1 MLAIAVVGTGLC
13 VAAGMH
19 EAGAANPKYAG
30 FVIDANNGKVL
41 YQDRADEYRYPA
53 SLTKMMTLYLLFQ
66 ALESGRI
73 TRDTPIPVSANAASK
88 PASKLYLK
96 AGSTIPVDTAIRA
109 LFHAAA
115 EVIQRGQSH
124 KQALHLVQ
132 QQMRCVGGN
141 DPTLSPLE

>member
-53 SLTKMMTLYLLFQ
+53 SLTKMMTLYIAFEAVEHGEISMDTLVRVSKHAANEPPSKLG
-66 ALESGRI
+66 LRSGQRI
-73 TRDTPIPVSANAASK
+73 KLRYLVRAAAVKSANDAA
-88 PASKLYLK
+88 
-96 AGSTIPVDTAIRA
+96 TAM
-109 LFHAAA
+109 FQH
-115 EVIQRGQSH
+115 G
-124 KQALHLVQ
+124 
-132 QQMRCVGGN
+132 
-141 DPTLSPLE
+141 DFSPLGDGISGATIDAMLLGE